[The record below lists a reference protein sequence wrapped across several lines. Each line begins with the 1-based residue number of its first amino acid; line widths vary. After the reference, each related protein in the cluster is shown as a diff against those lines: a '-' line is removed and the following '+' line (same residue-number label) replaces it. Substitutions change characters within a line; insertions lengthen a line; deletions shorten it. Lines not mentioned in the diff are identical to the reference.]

1 MVNLPATDN
10 FSVIVPDLTK
20 DKNTKDNTVYPQSMA
35 SKNPRWISR
44 FNRQITA
51 LMKTSKVC
59 ILSLPL
65 AIPSNVKSFDVQLR
79 VETTDAAALS

>member
-1 MVNLPATDN
+1 MVNLPAADN
-10 FSVIVPDLTK
+10 FSVIVLELTK
-20 DKNTKDNTVYPQSMA
+20 NKNTNNYMVYPQSMA
-35 SKNPRWISR
+35 LKNPRWISR
-44 FNRQITA
+44 FNRQIIA

-65 AIPSNVKSFDVQLR
+65 AISSNVKSFDVQLR